1 MRFDGCFLWVAVPL
15 DRDAAGEAP
24 FGRLA
29 VRPDTPRVLIEDV
42 RIDLFEVVVVL
53 ELLFDLAEEGL
64 GDRLRDRDD
73 GDLDLGVDQDV
84 LNVAGK
90 RDD

>member
-29 VRPDTPRVLIEDV
+29 VSPDTPRVLVEDV
-42 RIDLFEVVVVL
+42 RVDLFQMVVVL
-53 ELLFDLAEEGL
+53 KLLFDLAEEGL
-64 GDRLRDRDD
+64 GDRLGDRED
-73 GDLDLGVDQDV
+73 GDLDLGVTENILD
-84 LNVAGK
+84 VAGEG
-90 RDD
+90 DD